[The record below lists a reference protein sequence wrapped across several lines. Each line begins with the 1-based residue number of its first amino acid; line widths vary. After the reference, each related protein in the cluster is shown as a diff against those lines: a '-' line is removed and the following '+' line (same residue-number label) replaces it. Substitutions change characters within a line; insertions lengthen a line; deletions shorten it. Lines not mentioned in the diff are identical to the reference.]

1 MKFLVDECVDA
12 RLADVLRDWG
22 HDATAI
28 ARDYTRSIE
37 GTDVLGIG
45 EREGRILITNDTD
58 FGELVVRHR
67 RPHAGV
73 ILLRL
78 GSYQFAEP
86 AEHRHRRAADQQPHE
101 PAAVA
106 EIRRDNQHLMVGA
119 PEHRALV

>member
-1 MKFLVDECVDA
+1 MTFLFLVDECVDA
-12 RLADVLRDWG
+12 RLSDVLRERG

-37 GTDVLGIG
+37 DTDVLAIAQ
-45 EREGRILITNDTD
+45 REGRIPITNVTD

-67 RPHAGV
+67 RSHAGV

-101 PAAVA
+101 P
-106 EIRRDNQHLMVGA
+106 
-119 PEHRALV
+119 